1 MDRRIAQMSVVLGA
15 SLMQVVGMS
24 TSGVAS
30 TSRHAAVDAGV
41 FSVSPADRAPVR
53 LSSAQ
58 FATAKKPK
66 VDPDGTAGGTQITKT
81 PTKQEARGQRALDLV
96 SFDWKPALPGWR
108 FRFLAAR
115 KGYLAITFRE
125 ERRIDVFVRMDRS
138 EPAIAHD
145 IAHELGHAVDVTY
158 LNDEDRQEILKIRG
172 LPSTTAW
179 WACNACGDL
188 QTGAGDF
195 AETFAMLFAPRVK
208 FYSELGDEPNED
220 QLQKIEAIVTGAIA
234 RST

>member
-1 MDRRIAQMSVVLGA
+1 MDRRIAMMSVVLGA

-41 FSVSPADRAPVR
+41 FSVSGA
-53 LSSAQ
+53 SSVAQ
-58 FATAKKPK
+58 FAATKKPK

-81 PTKQEARGQRALDLV
+81 ATKQEARGLRALDLV
-96 SFDWKPALPGWR
+96 SFDWKSALPGWR

-125 ERRIDVFVRMDRS
+125 ERRIDVYVRMDRS

-158 LNDEDRQEILKIRG
+158 LNDEDRQEILQIRR
-172 LPSTTAW
+172 LPPATAW
-179 WACNACGDL
+179 WA

-195 AETFAMLFAPRVK
+195 AETFAMMFAPRVK
-208 FYSELGDEPNED
+208 FYSELGDEPTADE
-220 QLQKIEAIVTGAIA
+220 LQKIESIVTAAIA
-234 RST
+234 RSA